1 MQPSTQILISHYAE
15 LVDFLSRRTGSRD
28 SAQDCAQETFLKLA
42 GAEMPAALNSIKA
55 YVFRV
60 ASNVAMDWHRQDRR
74 QRAMTDDYA
83 AMRSG
88 DTAPDVADT
97 AIAWQTVKRLEAVI
111 LALPLRT
118 QQVFLLH
125 KLEGQSHSE
134 TASLMSVSVKAVEKH
149 MMRVLLACRMALRD

>member
-1 MQPSTQILISHYAE
+1 VQLSTQTLISHYAE
-15 LVDFLSRRTGSRD
+15 LVDFLSLRTGSRS
-28 SAQDCAQETFLKLA
+28 SAQDCAQETYLKLA
-42 GAEMPAALNSIKA
+42 GAEIPAALNSIKG

-74 QRAMTDDYA
+74 QRAMVEDYA

-97 AIAWQTVKRLEAVI
+97 AIALQTVKRLESAI

-118 QQVFLLH
+118 QQAFLLH

-134 TASLMSVSVKAVEKH
+134 TATLMSISVKAVEKH
-149 MMRVLLACRMALRD
+149 MMRVLLACRLALKD